1 MKKGAFTTLMLAC
14 MILIINLF
22 CIALPINRA
31 SASMPFY
38 GLKPKDLTLRASF
51 YTTYSNST
59 LERKH
64 NIALAVKSINN
75 TFVDVNGE
83 FSFNKT
89 VGERS
94 ERRGYKTAKIIV
106 GGKFVDGVGG
116 GVCQVSTTLYNAVLL
131 SGLKVVEYHPH
142 SLPVSYVAPSFDAMV
157 NSSWADLKF
166 LNNTKNPLIIKAFA
180 DGERVKIEIHGEKM
194 LESYYRESKITEIIT
209 APDYTII
216 KDDKLEYP
224 DLFEGEQKILT
235 YKKDGYKSSGALI
248 KKVNGKTV
256 SVQQLRKDVYRY
268 VQGVI
273 VEGVSKRQEID
284 EINKIT
290 LNSKKVKKYFD
301 KILKVC

>member
-22 CIALPINRA
+22 CMALPINRA

-256 SVQQLRKDVYRY
+256 SVQQLRKDVYRH

>member
-256 SVQQLRKDVYRY
+256 SVQQLRKDVYRH

-290 LNSKKVKKYFD
+290 LNNKKVKKYFD

>member
-256 SVQQLRKDVYRY
+256 SVQKLRKDVYRY

>member
-1 MKKGAFTTLMLAC
+1 M
-14 MILIINLF
+14 
-22 CIALPINRA
+22 
-31 SASMPFY
+31 
-38 GLKPKDLTLRASF
+38 
-51 YTTYSNST
+51 
-59 LERKH
+59 
-64 NIALAVKSINN
+64 
-75 TFVDVNGE
+75 
-83 FSFNKT
+83 
-89 VGERS
+89 
-94 ERRGYKTAKIIV
+94 
-106 GGKFVDGVGG
+106 
-116 GVCQVSTTLYNAVLL
+116 
-131 SGLKVVEYHPH
+131 
-142 SLPVSYVAPSFDAMV
+142 
-157 NSSWADLKF
+157 
-166 LNNTKNPLIIKAFA
+166 
-180 DGERVKIEIHGEKM
+180 GERVKIEIHGEKM

>member
-290 LNSKKVKKYFD
+290 LNSKKVKNK
-301 KILKVC
+301 

>member
-256 SVQQLRKDVYRY
+256 SVQQLRKDVYRH

>member
-59 LERKH
+59 LELKH

-256 SVQQLRKDVYRY
+256 SVQQLRKDVYRH

>member
-1 MKKGAFTTLMLAC
+1 